1 MYNINNLYLLQI
13 GLLLFNFISNKIYY
27 SKREFDFDF
36 DFESEFCDTMISYN
50 IQEDNLIEQTP
61 FFILANYF
69 SL

>member
-27 SKREFDFDF
+27 SKREFEF
-36 DFESEFCDTMISYN
+36 DFESEFYDTMISYN